1 MRLLVVYLLAEV
13 EDTNH
18 FSLSEIIRDLV
29 LRLVSFS
36 FIVCYVLSKSLR
48 EYLKIFKFYIKFF
61 SILRYLINN

>member
-29 LRLVSFS
+29 LLLVSFS
-36 FIVCYVLSKSLR
+36 FIVCYILSNFTV
-48 EYLKIFKFYIKFF
+48 FKRV
-61 SILRYLINN
+61 S